1 MKPMDRLIDVVR
13 RLREPGGCP
22 WDRKQTH
29 RSLLRFLREETQELE
44 RALRRGAWH
53 EIEDELGDVLL
64 QILLHAQIE
73 DEGGRFGI
81 QDVARAQA
89 LKLIR
94 RHPHVFGDKRLKT
107 AEDVVL
113 HWGEI
118 KRREQSLRRRDVRRR
133 KKPARSGG
141 PTESAAPSSRG
152 PRN

>member
-13 RLREPGGCP
+13 RLRGPGGCP

-29 RSLLRFLREETQELE
+29 RSLLRFLREETEELE
-44 RALRRGAWH
+44 AALRRGRWP

-73 DEGGRFGI
+73 DEKGRFGI
-81 QDVARAQA
+81 QDVARAQT
-89 LKLIR
+89 LKLVR

-107 AEDVVL
+107 AGDVIR

-118 KRREQSLRRRDVRRR
+118 KRREQGLRRRDVRRR
-133 KKPARSGG
+133 K
-141 PTESAAPSSRG
+141 
-152 PRN
+152 

>member
-1 MKPMDRLIDVVR
+1 MKPMDRLIDVVK
-13 RLREPGGCP
+13 RLRASGGCP

-29 RSLLRFLREETQELE
+29 RSLLRFLREETAELE
-44 RALRRGAWH
+44 RALGRGKWP

-73 DEGGRFGI
+73 DEKGRFSI

-94 RHPHVFGDKRLKT
+94 RHPHVFGGKRLKT
-107 AEDVVL
+107 AEDVVR

-133 KKPARSGG
+133 K
-141 PTESAAPSSRG
+141 
-152 PRN
+152 